1 MHALLGLFTVACI
14 VQGDQLDGLGGT
26 MFEREPCL
34 GGNHLSCNIRKEGGI
49 LVENYVACLLVH
61 CCGHIFLM
69 HYYIK
74 VNSLKYSD
82 GHMTIRHKH
91 HSCDKGGGSW

>member
-1 MHALLGLFTVACI
+1 MYSPGGPI
-14 VQGDQLDGLGGT
+14 GRSGGT

-34 GGNHLSCNIRKEGGI
+34 GGNHLSCNIDRREGGI
-49 LVENYVACLLVH
+49 LVENVACLLIH
-61 CCGHIFLM
+61 CCGHIFLV

-91 HSCDKGGGSW
+91 HSCDKGGGLW